1 MQYFVL
7 WQAVMSDGRKGEQE
21 YMSEKNELDARGLVC
36 PMPIIKL
43 SKAIKELQPGD
54 VLEVIANDPAF
65 TSDVST
71 WCEKMG
77 HELSEVSS
85 RGEDLV
91 ARIVKK

>member
-1 MQYFVL
+1 
-7 WQAVMSDGRKGEQE
+7 
-21 YMSEKNELDARGLVC
+21 MSEKKELDARGLVC

-43 SKAIKELQPGD
+43 SKAIKELQPDD

-65 TSDVST
+65 ESDVST

-85 RGEDLV
+85 RGEDMV

>member
-1 MQYFVL
+1 MNN
-7 WQAVMSDGRKGEQE
+7 DGWKGEQE
-21 YMSEKNELDARGLVC
+21 DMSEKKELDARGLVC

-43 SKAIKELQPGD
+43 SKVIKELKVGD

-65 TSDVST
+65 ESDVST

-77 HELSEVSS
+77 HELAEVSN
-85 RGEDLV
+85 RGDDMV

>member
-1 MQYFVL
+1 MNN
-7 WQAVMSDGRKGEQE
+7 DGWKGEQE
-21 YMSEKNELDARGLVC
+21 DMSEKKELDARGLVC

-43 SKAIKELQPGD
+43 SKVIKELQVGD

-65 TSDVST
+65 ESDVST

-77 HELSEVSS
+77 HELAEVSN
-85 RGEDLV
+85 RGDDMV